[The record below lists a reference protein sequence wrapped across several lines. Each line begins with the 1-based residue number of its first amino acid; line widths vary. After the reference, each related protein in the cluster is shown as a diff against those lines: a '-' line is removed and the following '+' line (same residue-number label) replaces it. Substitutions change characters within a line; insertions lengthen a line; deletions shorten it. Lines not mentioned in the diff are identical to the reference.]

1 VTHLRIIASP
11 RGVHMAVAIRS
22 GETHT
27 GDLALCGN
35 MTLRKRDWDVLKYA
49 IETGALQL
57 HGDRIEV
64 VDAKV
69 DA

>member
-1 VTHLRIIASP
+1 
-11 RGVHMAVAIRS
+11 MAVAIRS